1 MSGLPEEQGW
11 KADYRTLAVVVVIV
25 AVVAAAAAAAVVVV
39 AVLVAGHSSTHFD
52 SLKNPVLG

>member
-25 AVVAAAAAAAVVVV
+25 AVVAAAAAAVVVV